1 MYDSQQS
8 FVVEWLL
15 KESNRTRLKCL
26 IPRLFVLKGRHKDDG
41 KSPASCLE
49 ITLKLQAASA
59 G

>member
-1 MYDSQQS
+1 MNDSEQS
-8 FVVEWLL
+8 FVVEWLV
-15 KESNRTRLKCL
+15 KEINRARLKCL
-26 IPRLFVLKGRHKDDG
+26 IPRLLVLKGRHKDDG